1 MNGLHR
7 LQEKTSQ
14 QVHSIFRFYMH
25 DAALTRVLHDDIAL
39 LVLVVS
45 ERQEDNITLVDPDL
59 LPQLAADMGETAGAV
74 EALGFQTTVS
84 EHLDDLGVFLAFLFE
99 DEFALFVVV
108 LVLTPTSV
116 FTSLVVML
124 AGASWHVRGSA
135 VSPRH
140 GKRREVWASGAGRS
154 GGAAPPKERST
165 YLSLVLRH
173 SGR

>member
-59 LPQLAADMGETAGAV
+59 LPQLAANMRETTSAV
-74 EALGFQTTVS
+74 ETLGFQTSVS
-84 EHLDDLGVFLAFLFE
+84 EHLNDLGVFLAFLFE
-99 DEFALFVVV
+99 DEFALFIVV

-116 FTSLVVML
+116 LASLYYVLVCVV
-124 AGASWHVRGSA
+124 A
-135 VSPRH
+135 
-140 GKRREVWASGAGRS
+140 
-154 GGAAPPKERST
+154 
-165 YLSLVLRH
+165 
-173 SGR
+173 